1 MARLLLVTLGFSLG
15 PALAIAPSAADAAG
29 VVSATPDRALYRIT
43 PARGQRIEP
52 LLSLGID
59 VAGTAPG
66 GILDV
71 ILTLD
76 QVARVRA
83 LGFDPRPLDLTP
95 RGVHGAAESPFGQPG
110 LGAYHTYGEAVAEMQ
125 SYAATYPSLA
135 RVDTIGTSVEGRYVV
150 AIKIAQN
157 VAVQGTQPEYLVT
170 GCHHARELMSVE
182 VPLYLMRRLLD
193 GYGVDT
199 LITRL
204 VDERQIWIIPVVNPD
219 GLAYVEQH
227 NGGSSDT
234 WWRKN
239 RRVNADGSIGV
250 DLNRNYGFNWG
261 YDDIGSSPTPSADTY
276 RGTEPFSEPEIAAI
290 RDFMGAHQFRIS
302 ASFHSYGDLFL
313 YPWGYA
319 MLDTP
324 DNDVFASFGDSVSVQ
339 NGYLAGNPKNGAI
352 YETNGD
358 MDDWVYGDTGTKPQ
372 LYGFTFEVNSAADGG
387 FDPPSS
393 LIGPTC
399 DLNWGPL
406 LTLLRYADE
415 PRRILPPRRAGRPV
429 MALVAGQPGIEWS
442 YAARDPLNLPVR
454 HDVRQIA
461 TYSVGTDDA
470 ESGVADWDSVAF
482 TWSTARSFSG
492 SHSYY
497 SGSADNL
504 TSVLTE
510 RAPVAVTSITD
521 SIVVEAWWAL
531 EQDYDYWY
539 AEAST
544 DGGVTWLPLP
554 GDHTTETNPFG
565 KNLGYGVTA
574 SSGGFDRSAFWIGN
588 FTGHQV
594 LIRFRCITD
603 GTNHLE
609 GLYLDD
615 LAPTAHTAGV
625 SVAGTSTPD
634 TTYVVGPPYP
644 ASWFQVRPVDAEGQA
659 GPWSDVAAFDPTYF
673 TAVAATPASLVD
685 RLQVAG
691 ANPFHPAAAIR
702 MTVGSGAP
710 GAYRLDVFDVHGRL
724 VRELATGSTGTQGL
738 VRLVRWDGTD
748 RWGRPLGSGVYLLQ
762 LRSPR
767 GRLTSKLTLLR

>member
-1 MARLLLVTLGFSLG
+1 MARFLLVCLGLSLV
-15 PALAIAPSAADAAG
+15 PALAPPAFATGTAGALTAP
-29 VVSATPDRALYRIT
+29 PDRALYRIT
-43 PARGQRIEP
+43 PARGQRIQP
-52 LLSLGID
+52 LLALGID

-66 GILDV
+66 GSLDV
-71 ILTLD
+71 ILTPD

-95 RGVHGAAESPFGQPG
+95 RGVLGAAEIALGG
-110 LGAYHTYGEAVAEMQ
+110 LGSYHTYSEAVSEMQ
-125 SYAATYPSLA
+125 TYAATYPTLA
-135 RVDTIGTSVEGRYVV
+135 HVDTIGTSIEGRFIV
-150 AIKIAQN
+150 AIKISQN
-157 VAVQGTQPEYLVT
+157 VDVQGTQPEVLVV

-204 VDERQIWIIPVVNPD
+204 VDQRQIWIIPVVNPD
-219 GLAYVEQH
+219 GLVYVEKH

-239 RRVNADGSIGV
+239 RRLNADGSYGV
-250 DLNRNYGFNWG
+250 DLNRNYGYNWG

-276 RGTEPFSEPEIAAI
+276 RGTGPFSEPEISAI
-290 RDFMGAHQFRIS
+290 RDFMDAHHFRIS

-313 YPWGYA
+313 YPWGYQP
-319 MLDTP
+319 LDTP
-324 DNDVFASFGDSVSVQ
+324 DNNVFASFGDSVSVQ
-339 NGYLAGNPKNGAI
+339 NGYLAGNPKSGAI

-358 MDDWVYGDTGTKPQ
+358 MDDWVYGDTASKPQ
-372 LYGFTFEVNSAADGG
+372 LFGFTFELNSAADGG
-387 FDPPSS
+387 FDPPGS

-415 PRRILPPRRAGRPV
+415 PRRILPPLRSGPPV

-442 YAARDPLNLPVR
+442 YPARDPLNLPVR

-461 TYSVGTDDA
+461 SYSVGTDDA
-470 ESGVADWDSVAF
+470 ESGVADWDSVSF
-482 TWSTARSFSG
+482 SWSTARYYSA

-504 TSVLTE
+504 TSVLTG
-510 RAPVAVTSITD
+510 RAPVSVATLAD

-544 DGGVTWLPLP
+544 DGGVTWLSLP
-554 GDHTTETNPFG
+554 GDHTTMTNPFA
-565 KNLGYGVTA
+565 KNLGYGVTGS
-574 SSGGFDRSAFWIGN
+574 SSGFERTAFWIGN
-588 FTGHQV
+588 FEGHQI

-615 LAPTAHTAGV
+615 LAPTGHMSGISVTA
-625 SVAGTSTPD
+625 TSTPD
-634 TTYVVGPPYP
+634 TTYAIPPPYA

-659 GPWSDVAAFDPTYF
+659 GPWSDVAPFDPTYF
-673 TAVAATPASLVD
+673 TGVAAAPASLVD

-691 ANPFHPAAAIR
+691 ANPFHPSTAIR

-710 GAYRLDVFDVHGRL
+710 GAYRLDIFDVRGRL
-724 VRELATGSTGTQGL
+724 VRELAAGDTGPQGL

-748 RWGRPLGSGVYLLQ
+748 RWGRGLGSGVYLLEM
-762 LRSPR
+762 RSPR
-767 GRLTSKLTLLR
+767 GRITSKLTLLR